1 MGKMV
6 KKSALALLSV
16 AAVTWAQPAMAR
28 EFADIYTEC
37 GLGALIA
44 PRNEA
49 VAAVT
54 NVTWDLG
61 TTAISSNISSPATCA
76 GGKAKTAAFIH
87 DAYDSL
93 ETDLA
98 SGYGTHLNA
107 LMTLVGYESQARQ
120 DLTEALRADFATHV
134 ADPSY
139 SHQSH
144 FEQAQALYDLLY
156 KHIESDPARSGS
168 LKQS

>member
-1 MGKMV
+1 MV
-6 KKSALALLSV
+6 KAIRVSALALLG
-16 AAVTWAQPAMAR
+16 AAVLAQPAMAR

-76 GGKAKTAAFIH
+76 GGKAKTAAFI
-87 DAYDSL
+87 YDSYKSL

-98 SGYGTHLNA
+98 SGHGTYLDT
-107 LMTLVGYESQARQ
+107 LMTLVGYESQAQQ
-120 DLTEALRADFATHV
+120 DLTKAVRVDFTKLV

-139 SHQSH
+139 TEQSR
-144 FEQAQALYDLLY
+144 FEQAQALYNLLY
-156 KHIESDPARSGS
+156 KQIESDLARSDS
-168 LKQS
+168 LEQS

>member
-1 MGKMV
+1 MV
-6 KKSALALLSV
+6 KVMRMSALVLMG
-16 AAVTWAQPAMAR
+16 AVVFTQPAMAR

-61 TTAISSNISSPATCA
+61 TTAISSNISSPGTCA
-76 GGKAKTAAFIH
+76 GGQAKTVTFI
-87 DAYDSL
+87 YDSYKSL

-98 SGYGTHLNA
+98 SGYGTHLDT
-107 LMTLVGYESQARQ
+107 LMTLVGYESQAQQ
-120 DLTEALRADFATHV
+120 DLTKAVRADFTKMV
-134 ADPSY
+134 TDPSY
-139 SHQSH
+139 TDQSR
-144 FEQAQALYDLLY
+144 FEQAQALYKLLY
-156 KHIESDPARSGS
+156 KHIESDLARSDS
-168 LKQS
+168 LEQS